1 MTTAHPGPSSA
12 NDIRMPDT
20 VARAEAAWLVAIT
33 LGDEEQRRLML
44 PDCVVVHA
52 PVGNVHDRERFLGHN
67 ASMGATLEAETSEV
81 TCLERG
87 GRAIVTCY
95 QKMRIRRVPD
105 LPPFL
110 VQAVATRVW
119 FSTDEG
125 WRLGHMQLSRR
136 QPPV

>member
-1 MTTAHPGPSSA
+1 MTSTQSA
-12 NDIRMPDT
+12 PNSRDDLRMPDT
-20 VARAEAAWLVAIT
+20 VRQAEAAWLVAIT
-33 LGDEEQRRLML
+33 KGDEEQRALML
-44 PDCVVVHA
+44 PDCVIVHG
-52 PVGNVHDRERFLGHN
+52 PVGNVHDRERFLGYN

-81 TCLERG
+81 TCGERG
-87 GRAIVTCY
+87 GRAIVTCF